1 MKDAT
6 RYNIEPFFWSSS
18 LSWIPSR
25 FQEEIQPGIGDRK
38 LIFFYNLHVFEA
50 NFHVSFRHYY
60 QSHFLA
66 VHDEP

>member
-1 MKDAT
+1 MSDTPLLMNYAT

-38 LIFFYNLHVFEA
+38 LIKKI
-50 NFHVSFRHYY
+50 
-60 QSHFLA
+60 SHFRN
-66 VHDEP
+66 